1 MLIREKSDGS
11 LRFFSLVNS
20 RGSSYG
26 TVDYR
31 EDTGQAA
38 ETGGGKEGSTSPFS
52 ATPRV
57 GGSSS
62 QSKA

>member
-1 MLIREKSDGS
+1 MLIREKLDGS
-11 LRFFSLVNS
+11 LSFFSLVND

-26 TVDYR
+26 TVDHR

-38 ETGGGKEGSTSPFS
+38 ETGGKEGSTSPFS

-57 GGSSS
+57 GGSPS